1 MMNETLMS
9 DVRRPRCRITH
20 LQNNTQYTTWIWNA
34 EHCSTRLH
42 IDSADIQYSYLCLFW
57 NTPFL
62 IFLTVPHRLN
72 SSLTLKH
79 MRPHTYTQTYQSG
92 IIAKHTDT
100 HYIWTVSPR
109 DQTHVDSLTFDPR
122 GNDYSSSSSLDCS
135 FRLLCRYTHTL
146 ESIRCLLL
154 L

>member
-9 DVRRPRCRITH
+9 DVRRPTCRINH

-42 IDSADIQYSYLCLFW
+42 IDSADIQYLCLFW

-62 IFLTVPHRLN
+62 SYTGSTLLSHR
-72 SSLTLKH
+72 KH
-79 MRPHTYTQTYQSG
+79 MRPHTYTHTYQSG

-135 FRLLCRYTHTL
+135 FRSLCRYTHTL